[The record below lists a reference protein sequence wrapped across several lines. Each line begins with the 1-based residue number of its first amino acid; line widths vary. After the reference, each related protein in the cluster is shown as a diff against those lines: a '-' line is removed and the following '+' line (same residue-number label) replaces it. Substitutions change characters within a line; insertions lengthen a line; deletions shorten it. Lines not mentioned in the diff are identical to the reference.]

1 MKEENEL
8 IQLELELTR
17 AIEDINRKLDD
28 MSGDFNREVKVGEVE
43 KIRLRDISL
52 EELIPQNKEE
62 TIEIITH
69 RMGFNLLGEKGRFL
83 NVTTLHSRGIIL
95 SDNEVYMPYDYK
107 ITFEEDGTFIS
118 SQYQMDGIEKEL
130 LDFLHEVDYFVW
142 FENGYKDRIVNAL
155 KRMGFELNSQD

>member
-52 EELIPQNKEE
+52 EEFIPQNKEE